1 MLPLQL
7 LGLRQRAGVH
17 HAGIQHGL
25 TITDPAQHLEKTD
38 GEKQDCETAQDCTS
52 ESPPPVTDG
61 FFFFFFPQL
70 NVWAPL
76 CRMMRV
82 QGLTLICDI
91 TDNLESNCGP
101 IFSRHRCDVETCEVE
116 HLLCLAVTFWICKKK
131 KKCAYSYILDFLVT
145 VTEKVPF
152 NISMITANKLYPFHP
167 KPCQTQIWEFL
178 SLPQHTRGV
187 DPDS

>member
-1 MLPLQL
+1 MCERASVYLYSHLELFMLPLQL

-17 HAGIQHGL
+17 HAGVQHGL

-61 FFFFFFPQL
+61 FFFFFPQL
-70 NVWAPL
+70 NV
-76 CRMMRV
+76 
-82 QGLTLICDI
+82 I
-91 TDNLESNCGP
+91 TDKKATVVPYSAGTGVMSKPEAS
-101 IFSRHRCDVETCEVE
+101 SAHTHHCEVE

-152 NISMITANKLYPFHP
+152 NISMITANKLYLFHP
-167 KPCQTQIWEFL
+167 KPCQTQI
-178 SLPQHTRGV
+178 
-187 DPDS
+187 